1 MIKTNKKNDETKPD
15 HVLVREALIG
25 FQKLGGAA
33 ITPLVLY
40 QVFEKVLD
48 AEKLTDLSP
57 KVVTDVFCAI
67 CNEFYTSNYK
77 TGIQHGLVMSETRWK
92 KYYINR
98 EERQRTMDLLMK
110 IRLIKIGEI
119 NSFSD
124 SSKRVQVI
132 TVDLD
137 ILSQL
142 YEIAESIYACNLA
155 S

>member
-1 MIKTNKKNDETKPD
+1 MIKPKKENEKKPD
-15 HVLVREALIG
+15 HILVREALVN
-25 FQKLGGAA
+25 FQRLGGAA

-48 AEKLTDLSP
+48 AERITDLSP
-57 KVVTDVFCAI
+57 KAVTDVFCAI

-77 TGIQHGLVMSETRWK
+77 TGIQHDLVMSETRWK

-98 EERQRTMDLLMK
+98 EERRRAMELLIK
-110 IRLIKIGEI
+110 IRVIKIGEI

-132 TVDLD
+132 GIELD
-137 ILSQL
+137 VLSQL
-142 YEIAESIYACNLA
+142 YDIAESIYACNLA